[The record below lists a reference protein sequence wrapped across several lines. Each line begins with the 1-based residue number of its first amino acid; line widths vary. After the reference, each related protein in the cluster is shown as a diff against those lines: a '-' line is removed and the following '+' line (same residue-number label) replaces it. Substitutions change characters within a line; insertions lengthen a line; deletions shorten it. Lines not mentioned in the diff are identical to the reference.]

1 MEILEEKQLNLKFIS
16 ITAILFIAGI
26 CINLYFMN
34 LHENEKT
41 KEVDSNEKDIVENH
55 IQVPYSEEIEAYS
68 EIYGLDPYLVAA
80 IIKTESG
87 FDKDIV
93 SSMGAVGL
101 MQIMPDTGKWI
112 AEKLEISNFNEEII
126 ADPEIN
132 IRMGTWYLKKLS
144 EDFNGDYILVLAAYN
159 GGPGNVTKWLED
171 EKYSSDGENLHKIPF
186 KETKSYVQKVK
197 FNHRIYKYLYNLGQ
211 KAE

>member
-41 KEVDSNEKDIVENH
+41 KEVGSNEKDIVENH

-101 MQIMPDTGKWI
+101 MQIMPSTGEWI
-112 AEKLEISNFNEEII
+112 ARQLNIENFSIEMLKNE
-126 ADPEIN
+126 DVN
-132 IRMGTWYLKKLS
+132 IEMGCWYLNYLKNQLKYTN
-144 EDFNGDYILVLAAYN
+144 EMLAAYN
-159 GGPGNVTKWLED
+159 GGIGNVCKWLQD
-171 EKYSSDGENLHKIPF
+171 PRILHIPRMG
-186 KETKSYVQKVK
+186 K
-197 FNHRIYKYLYNLGQ
+197 
-211 KAE
+211 

>member
-41 KEVDSNEKDIVENH
+41 KEVGSNEKDVVENH
-55 IQVPYSEEIEAYS
+55 IQVPYSEKIEAYS

-101 MQIMPDTGKWI
+101 MQIMPSTGEWI
-112 AEKLEISNFNEEII
+112 ARQLNIESFSIEMLKNE
-126 ADPEIN
+126 DVN
-132 IRMGTWYLKKLS
+132 IEMGCWYLNYLKNQLKYTN
-144 EDFNGDYILVLAAYN
+144 EMLAAYN
-159 GGPGNVTKWLED
+159 GGIGNVCKWLQD
-171 EKYSSDGENLHKIPF
+171 PRYSKDGEVVHTIPF
-186 KETKSYVQKVK
+186 KETVNYIEKVAVVYKEYVDLYKSEK
-197 FNHRIYKYLYNLGQ
+197 
-211 KAE
+211 